1 MNKYTTLPSGKTI
14 RNIDQIKFIDSL
26 KEFKDEFASPA
37 KYWVEFDILY
47 NNDEKVNLSYD
58 VMSTALADR
67 DFLLQKIHSLKFHL

>member
-58 VMSTALADR
+58 VMSTASADR

>member
-47 NNDEKVNLSYD
+47 DNDEKVNLSYD
-58 VMSTALADR
+58 VMNTASADR

>member
-1 MNKYTTLPSGKTI
+1 MNKYITLPSGKAI

-47 NNDEKVNLSYD
+47 DNDEKVNLSYD
-58 VMSTALADR
+58 VMNTASVDR
-67 DFLLQKIHSLKFHL
+67 DFLLQKIHSIKFHL